1 MGCLV
6 HQSGCA
12 RLRRV
17 SAPTENPGIV
27 ARAHNLSRTQ
37 GFLRSCRNET
47 GRLLAALA
55 ATRTGTL
62 AEFGTGCG
70 VGSAWLLSGMRDE
83 AHLVTAELDAAL
95 AGMVQDLFADQPR
108 AEVIAGDW
116 SLLTTYAPYSLLFV
130 DSAEPKQG
138 GRDLVVDLVEPGG
151 MAVLDDF
158 TPCATWPPMYEGR
171 VDTLRE
177 QWLTDERFTA
187 VEVMVTPD
195 ASVIVATRR

>member
-1 MGCLV
+1 M
-6 HQSGCA
+6 
-12 RLRRV
+12 